1 MDEKFFSPQEI
12 AELLGV
18 HLQTVRKWYQSGA
31 LECYRVGRVRISE
44 SQLERFLQKREQAKS
59 GTGDGAQEQSP
70 AS

>member
-12 AELLGV
+12 AEMLGV

-44 SQLERFLQKREQAKS
+44 SQLERFLKKREQAQS